1 MADKSKYY
9 QMVAEAIIAHADP
22 IYDAIDRY
30 LAKADEDLEDELKEE
45 GYAENTPDPVD
56 AAAKYA
62 LRHGF
67 NKKVKEV
74 SFQNWQLLTAEN
86 MLCDLAS

>member
-45 GYAENTPDPVD
+45 GYAEPKQAYRLQMQCRSGQDYSHCKRQGSPMAPRAHRQQEQGVW
-56 AAAKYA
+56 
-62 LRHGF
+62 LG
-67 NKKVKEV
+67 
-74 SFQNWQLLTAEN
+74 
-86 MLCDLAS
+86 

>member
-30 LAKADEDLEDELKEE
+30 LAKADEDLEDELKE
-45 GYAENTPDPVD
+45 
-56 AAAKYA
+56 
-62 LRHGF
+62 
-67 NKKVKEV
+67 
-74 SFQNWQLLTAEN
+74 
-86 MLCDLAS
+86 